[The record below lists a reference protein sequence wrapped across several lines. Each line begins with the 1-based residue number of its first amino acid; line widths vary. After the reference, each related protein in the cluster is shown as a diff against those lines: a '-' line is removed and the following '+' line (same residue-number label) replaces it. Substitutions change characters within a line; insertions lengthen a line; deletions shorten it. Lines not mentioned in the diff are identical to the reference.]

1 MTIQSA
7 PEGSEHTEDF
17 PEPASGSPAVGEDF
31 QPDILEQAAGPAPV
45 LITEQQVLFG
55 TAAAL
60 PPRPAKRVRPILL
73 LAAMTPKPY
82 PQSWYQ
88 RWSRHTSSK
97 SLR

>member
-1 MTIQSA
+1 MAIQSA

-17 PEPASGSPAVGEDF
+17 AERASGSAAVGEDF

-60 PPRPAKRVRPILL
+60 PSRPAKRVRPARRQYSRR
-73 LAAMTPKPY
+73 AASY
-82 PQSWYQ
+82 FEGSLI
-88 RWSRHTSSK
+88 SREGFR
-97 SLR
+97 L